1 LANSPVDSPAVRA
14 VRFCVLVVDDNPEMA
29 RTLADG
35 LGDHGYDAVAVS
47 SGSEAI
53 ARLEAGGVDAVVT
66 DLRMPKID
74 GLAVLDA
81 SRRLEPGRPVI
92 IMTAF
97 SAIDS
102 AVESIRRGAHH
113 YLTKPFKQD
122 ELVIFLGRALD
133 ESRLRREAAALQ
145 RELGGR
151 FVARAIIGD
160 SAAMR
165 VVRDLILRVADAP
178 APVLIQGETGTGK
191 GLVAR
196 ALHGESGRAGAAFV
210 SVNCAAIPEGLLESE
225 LFGYV
230 RGAFTGAARDHG
242 GLFAEARGGT
252 LFLDEIGDMPLAL
265 QAKLLHVIESGNVR
279 PVGGTREQSI
289 DVRIVAATNR
299 NLAAAVKG
307 GSFREDL
314 LYRLDVVS
322 IWLPA
327 LRDHREDLPALAAH
341 LLAELRGRY
350 PKTIVERVG
359 ADAMAA
365 MARHA
370 WPGNVRELAHV
381 LERVVLLGHS
391 PEVGLADL
399 PPAVRDPAAA
409 DPLEFSGEILPIR
422 ELQRRY
428 AAWAVTQTGGHR
440 AQAAEKLGIDVK
452 TLRSWLDGG
461 G

>member
-1 LANSPVDSPAVRA
+1 MAEGPSE
-14 VRFCVLVVDDNPEMA
+14 RFRILIVDDSPEMA

-35 LGDHGYDAVAVS
+35 LADHGYDAVAVS
-47 SGSEAI
+47 SGTEAV
-53 ARLEAGGVDAVVT
+53 ARLELGGVDAVVS
-66 DLRMPKID
+66 DLRMPHVD

-81 SRRLEPGRPVI
+81 SRRLDPGRPVI

-102 AVESIRRGAHH
+102 AVESIRRGAQH

-122 ELVIFLGRALD
+122 ELVIFLQRALD
-133 ESRLRREAAALQ
+133 EARLRRQASALQ

-151 FVARAIIGD
+151 FVARAIIGE
-160 SAAMR
+160 SPAIRALR
-165 VVRDLILRVADAP
+165 ELILRVADAP

-252 LFLDEIGDMPLAL
+252 LFLDEIGDMPLPL
-265 QAKLLHVIESGNVR
+265 QAKLLHVIESGTVR
-279 PVGGTREQSI
+279 PLGGAREQAV

-299 NLAAAVKG
+299 NLPAAVRTG
-307 GSFREDL
+307 TFREDL

-322 IWLPA
+322 IELPA
-327 LRDHREDLPALAAH
+327 LRDHREDLPALATH
-341 LLAELRGRY
+341 LLADLRARY
-350 PKTIVERVG
+350 PKSPVERVG
-359 ADAMAA
+359 REALEVMS
-365 MARHA
+365 RHP

-381 LERVVLLGHS
+381 LERVVLLGAS
-391 PEVGLADL
+391 AEIGLGDL
-399 PPAVRDPAAA
+399 PAVVRDPAAA
-409 DPLEFSGEILPIR
+409 DPVEFSGEILPIR

-428 AAWAVTQTGGHR
+428 AAWAVSRTGGHR

-452 TLRSWLDGG
+452 TLRSWLDPPG
-461 G
+461 

>member
-1 LANSPVDSPAVRA
+1 VPEPFRI
-14 VRFCVLVVDDNPEMA
+14 LVVDDSPEMA

-35 LGDHGYDAVAVS
+35 LSDHGYDPVAVS
-47 SGSEAI
+47 SGAEAI
-53 ARLEAGGVDAVVT
+53 ARLELGGIDAVVS
-66 DLRMPKID
+66 DLRMPHVD

-81 SRRLEPGRPVI
+81 SRRLDPGRPVI

-102 AVESIRRGAHH
+102 AVESIRRGAQH

-122 ELVIFLGRALD
+122 ELVIFLQRALD
-133 ESRLRREAAALQ
+133 EARLRREAAALQ

-151 FVARAIIGD
+151 FVARAIIGE

-165 VVRDLILRVADAP
+165 ALRDLILRVADAP

-230 RGAFTGAARDHG
+230 RGAFTGAGRDHG

-252 LFLDEIGDMPLAL
+252 LFLDEIGDMPPPL
-265 QAKLLHVIESGNVR
+265 QAKLLHVIESGTVR
-279 PVGGTREQSI
+279 PLGGTREQAV

-299 NLAAAVKG
+299 NLAAAVRSG
-307 GSFREDL
+307 TFREDL

-322 IWLPA
+322 IELPA
-327 LRDHREDLPALAAH
+327 LRDHREDLPALATH

-350 PKTIVERVG
+350 PKSPVERIG
-359 ADAMAA
+359 RDALEVMS
-365 MARHA
+365 RHA
-370 WPGNVRELAHV
+370 WPGNVLELAHV
-381 LERVVLLGHS
+381 LERLVLLGSS
-391 PEVGLADL
+391 PELGVADL
-399 PPAVRDPAAA
+399 PAALRDPAAA
-409 DPLEFSGEILPIR
+409 DPLEFSGDILPIR

-452 TLRSWLDGG
+452 TLRSWLDPPG
-461 G
+461 